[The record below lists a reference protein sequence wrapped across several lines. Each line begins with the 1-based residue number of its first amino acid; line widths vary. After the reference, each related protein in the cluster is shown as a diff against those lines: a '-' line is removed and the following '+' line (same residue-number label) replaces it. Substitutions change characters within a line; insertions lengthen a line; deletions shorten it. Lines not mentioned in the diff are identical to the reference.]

1 MPSVTSRPLPAL
13 ALAVCLAAAA
23 CSASSGAEVV
33 GTRSTPRETT
43 GRISPA
49 GVSPAATSKSS
60 SGTTSPSTALRVQPG
75 SPEELACSIP
85 HEWLLRTWRGWRPDR
100 SADIQILPKEYDF
113 VGSGLPHVG
122 PWPYAQ
128 DVPMFWYGPGHIQAQ
143 GAVDRP
149 VTLAGIAP
157 TQAEL
162 LHFNAFH
169 APDGVPMDEAIASG
183 QQPPKLVVM
192 VVWDAGGMDVLNRWK
207 GAWPYLRSLVPQGT
221 WYSHATVGSSP
232 TSTAQMHA
240 TIGTGAFPDHHG
252 IVAHRLR
259 IAGEITTPWAEGP
272 QWLIDPT
279 LADLY
284 DRAMGN
290 RPIVG
295 ELATVSI
302 HLGLLGHGSMWGGGD
317 KDIAAIREV
326 ANSETLGEETFRWNL
341 SPVLEQYF
349 HFPSYVNDVPGFEQD
364 VQTVDAADGRID
376 GKWRSNSIDQ
386 LLQGFDTPAR
396 IPYQTRV
403 LEEMIRREGFGQ
415 DDVPDLLFVNY
426 KEIDYISHVWS
437 MDSPEMRDAVA
448 AQDVALKEL
457 VEFLNRQIGEG
468 NWALVLTADHGSMIP
483 PRVSGG
489 MQISTTPIVSG
500 INQTFDHDGDSTPIV
515 ELVQPTQIFVNT
527 AELRR
532 NGYTL
537 ADVSEWIMGL
547 TESDVA
553 APGVSVDRAH
563 ANDTVFQA
571 AFPSS
576 IMLTLPCLPEAR
588 R

>member
-1 MPSVTSRPLPAL
+1 VEIGTETTPPRSTAE
-13 ALAVCLAAAA
+13 
-23 CSASSGAEVV
+23 ASS
-33 GTRSTPRETT
+33 
-43 GRISPA
+43 
-49 GVSPAATSKSS
+49 AATLEPTD
-60 SGTTSPSTALRVQPG
+60 GRTASPSTVPHVQPG

-85 HEWLLRTWRGWRPDR
+85 HEWLLRTWRGWRADR
-100 SADIQILPKEYDF
+100 GAEIQILPKEFDS

-128 DVPMFWYGPGHIQAQ
+128 DVPMFWYGPGHIQAR
-143 GAVDRP
+143 GSVDRP

-157 TQAEL
+157 TQAGL
-162 LHFNAFH
+162 LHFDAFR
-169 APDGVPMDEAIASG
+169 APDGVPMDEAIAPG
-183 QQPPKLVVM
+183 QQPPKLIVT
-192 VVWDAGGMDVLNRWK
+192 VVWDAGGMDVLDRWK
-207 GAWPYLRSLVPQGT
+207 GAWPYLQSLIPQGT

-252 IVAHRLR
+252 IIAHRLR

-290 RPIVG
+290 QPVVG

-317 KDIAAIREV
+317 KDIGVIREV
-326 ANSETLGEETFRWNL
+326 ANAGTLGQETFQWNL
-341 SPVLEQYF
+341 SPILEEYF
-349 HFPSYVNDVPGFEQD
+349 RFPSYLNDVPGFEQD
-364 VQTVDAADGRID
+364 VQALDAADGKVD
-376 GKWRSNSIDQ
+376 GKWRDNPIDE
-386 LLQGFDTPAR
+386 LLQGFETPAR

-426 KEIDYISHVWS
+426 KEIDFISHEWT
-437 MDSPEMRDAVA
+437 MDSLEMRDAVA

-457 VEFLNRQIGEG
+457 VDFLNQQVGEG
-468 NWALVLTADHGSMIP
+468 NWALALTADHGSMIP

-489 MQISTTPIVSG
+489 MQISTAPIVNG
-500 INQTFDHDGDSTPIV
+500 INQTFDHDGDSTRIV

-527 AELRR
+527 TELRR

-537 ADVSEWIMGL
+537 AQVAEWIMSL

-553 APGVSVDRAH
+553 APGVSVDPAH
-563 ANDTVFQA
+563 ANDKVFQA
-571 AFPSS
+571 AYPSS
-576 IMLTLPCLPEAR
+576 IMSTLPCLPEAR